1 MKEEAWHRLADN
13 FNEQSSC
20 GITRS
25 ADQLKALWNGT
36 KITINKKIASDKV
49 SAYLQLKLFT
59 IYLQVTYLQLKS
71 VYNNSLPLAITSA
84 ENI

>member
-25 ADQLKALWNGT
+25 ADQCPVERNEDYYQQKNRQRQG
-36 KITINKKIASDKV
+36 IS
-49 SAYLQLKLFT
+49 LFT
-59 IYLQVTYLQLKS
+59 IEII
-71 VYNNSLPLAITSA
+71 YNLFTSDLFTI
-84 ENI
+84 EICL